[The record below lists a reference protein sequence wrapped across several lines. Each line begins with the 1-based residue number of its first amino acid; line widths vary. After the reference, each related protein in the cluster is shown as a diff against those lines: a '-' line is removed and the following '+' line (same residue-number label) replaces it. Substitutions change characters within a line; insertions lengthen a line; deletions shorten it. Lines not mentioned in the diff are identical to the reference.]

1 MTYEHQEELSRKKI
15 ESDNLKKLR
24 GKIYND
30 SDTFDEYQLSCA
42 AHGVHHK
49 RLFDRFWYYYLC
61 KNYGQTKFNIVVS
74 SVFCLLV
81 SISFITL
88 IIALGLSIGVSG
100 WILVMLLII
109 FLVPCFS
116 CWFFNAMNSTT
127 KYDYLY
133 DYLP

>member
-1 MTYEHQEELSRKKI
+1 MTYKHQEELSRKKI
-15 ESDNLKKLR
+15 ASDNLKRLR

-61 KNYGQTKFNIVVS
+61 KNYGQAQFNIVVS

-81 SISFITL
+81 SISFIAF
-88 IIALGLSIGVSG
+88 INGFGLSIGVFD
-100 WILVMLLII
+100 WIIVMLLII

-116 CWFFNAMNSTT
+116 CLSFNAMNRTT
-127 KYDYLY
+127 KYDYL
-133 DYLP
+133 P

>member
-1 MTYEHQEELSRKKI
+1 MTYKHQEELSKKKI
-15 ESDNLKKLR
+15 ASDNLKRLR
-24 GKIYND
+24 GKIYHD

-61 KNYGQTKFNIVVS
+61 KNYGQAQFNIVVS

-81 SISFITL
+81 SISFIAF
-88 IIALGLSIGVSG
+88 INAFGLSIGVIG
-100 WILVMLLII
+100 WITVMSLIN
-109 FLVPCFS
+109 FLVVFFS
-116 CWFFNAMNSTT
+116 CWSFNAMNRETE
-127 KYDYLY
+127 Y